1 MDIDLVSWLG
11 LAIRWLHV
19 MTGICWI
26 GSSFYFIWLDNSL
39 KAPDDEKDRQNGV
52 SGELWAVHGGGFYH
66 KKKYQVAPAHMPEEL
81 HWFKWEAYF
90 TWISGFLLLILVYY
104 FGASLYLIDQ
114 AKYALEPM
122 QASVIGLASIGG
134 GMLFYNVLCQN
145 MIGRN
150 NLLFGVIWFM
160 ALTLE
165 AYVLNQI
172 FTGRGVYIHIGSIIG
187 TVMAA
192 NVFLTI
198 IPNQR
203 KVVASLLAGETP
215 DPRLGKMAKQ
225 RSLHNNYMTLPVV
238 LIMISNH
245 YPALYGSP
253 YNWLLLA
260 GMGASGLLVRH
271 FFNQK
276 HKGKEDYIY
285 PLAGFALFL
294 AVMFMVSP
302 HHVTPQTGVS
312 SVQVSD
318 AEIRTIIRMHCSTC
332 HSDTPTHKV
341 VIVAPQGVM
350 FDKMDEIHNFSD
362 RIKARAV
369 DSNTM
374 PPGNETGMT
383 AEERE
388 KLGAWIRAQGWS
400 SR

>member
-1 MDIDLVSWLG
+1 MDIDLISWLG

-19 MTGICWI
+19 ITGICWI

-39 KAPDDEKDRQNGV
+39 KSPDDAEDKARGV

-66 KKKYQVAPAHMPEEL
+66 KKKYQVAPAHMPDDL

-90 TWISGFLLLILVYY
+90 TWISGFILLVLVYY
-104 FGASLYLIDQ
+104 CGANLYLIDQ

-122 QASVIGLASIGG
+122 QASAIGLAAIGVG
-134 GMLFYNVLCQN
+134 VLFYNGLCQSPV
-145 MIGRN
+145 GRN
-150 NLLFGVIWFM
+150 NFLFGVIWFA
-160 ALTLE
+160 ALTLA

-192 NVFLTI
+192 NVFVTI

-203 KVVASLLAGETP
+203 KVVAALLAGEKP

-245 YPALYGSP
+245 YPVMYASP
-253 YNWLLLA
+253 YNWLFLA

-276 HKGKEDYIY
+276 HKGKEDYFY
-285 PLAGFALFL
+285 PLAGAALFL
-294 AVMFMVSP
+294 IVMFMASAQQGGP
-302 HHVTPQTGVS
+302 KTEASTM
-312 SVQVSD
+312 QVSD
-318 AEIRTIIRMHCSTC
+318 ADIRAIIRTHCSTC
-332 HSDTPTHKV
+332 HSDTPTHQV
-341 VIVAPQGVM
+341 VTVAPTGVM
-350 FDKMDEIHNFSD
+350 FDKMDEILKFSD
-362 RIKARAV
+362 RIKVRAV
-369 DSNTM
+369 DSDTM
-374 PPGNETGMT
+374 PPGNETGMSI
-383 AEERE
+383 EERE
-388 KLGAWIRAQGWS
+388 KLGAWIRAQAQ
-400 SR
+400 